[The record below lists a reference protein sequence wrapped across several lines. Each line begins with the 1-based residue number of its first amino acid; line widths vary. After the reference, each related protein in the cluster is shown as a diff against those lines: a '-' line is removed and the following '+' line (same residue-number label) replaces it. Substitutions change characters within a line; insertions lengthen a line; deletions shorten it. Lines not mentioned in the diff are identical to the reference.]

1 MFSKSKKD
9 KHPLAINIKK
19 LQRYN
24 YSYFGCEEVVF
35 FEYMVVKGNAFK
47 HKPFYHS
54 SETIF
59 NETGIKKHSLNSIIK
74 RFEAL
79 GYISIEVKGMPKV
92 KHFTVHY
99 PKIEEDLPKIYVLE
113 ENGQPLY
120 DFRQLLA
127 EFYLPL
133 VESYQEKNINKN
145 TISNIKKEKNDS
157 ISEDDKKLKIFANAL
172 SLLQLKFNLT
182 PTQYNYRDVDV
193 IKALV
198 TYEMEELTFYLDNYF
213 NQNKKG
219 KLSGFF
225 KFNHLNNHTL
235 DFIEQAKAEEE
246 QFIENYLESLQE
258 TYDHRLRMYNK
269 DSKQKRAKSK
279 TTLVFNANIKVKI
292 KEALKVHG
300 EIGVTHAFMAYTDAV
315 LKGDITPDKFLP
327 YFFSKQYGEF
337 GVIETYLDH
346 FNINYGYDKK

>member
-9 KHPLAINIKK
+9 KHPLAINIRK

-59 NETGIKKHSLNSIIK
+59 NETGIKKHSLNTIIK
-74 RFEAL
+74 RFEEL
-79 GYISIEVKGMPKV
+79 GYISTEVKGMPKV

-99 PKIEEDLPKIYVLE
+99 PKIHDDLPKIYVLE

-133 VESYQEKNINKN
+133 VETYQEKNINKN
-145 TISNIKKEKNDS
+145 TISNTKKEKEDVLSDS
-157 ISEDDKKLKIFANAL
+157 DEKLKIFADAL
-172 SLLQLKFNLT
+172 SLLQLKFNLS
-182 PTQYNYRDVDV
+182 PTQYSYRDVDV
-193 IKALV
+193 IKAFG
-198 TYEMEELTFYLDNYF
+198 TYDIEELTFYLDNYF
-213 NQNKKG
+213 HQNKKG
-219 KLSGFF
+219 RLSGFF
-225 KFNHLNNHTL
+225 KFNHLNHHTL
-235 DFIEQAKAEEE
+235 DFIEQTKAEEE
-246 QFIENYLESLQE
+246 KFIDNYLITLQL
-258 TYDHRLRMYNK
+258 TYDNRLQMYNE

-279 TTLVFNANIKVKI
+279 TTLVFNANIKAKI
-292 KEALKVHG
+292 KEALEVFG
-300 EIGVTHAFMAYTDAV
+300 EVGITHAFMAYTDAV
-315 LKGDITPDKFLP
+315 LKGEITPIKFLP
-327 YFFSKQYGEF
+327 YFLSKQYGEF
-337 GVIETYLDH
+337 SVIENYLDR
-346 FNINYGYDKK
+346 FNLNYGYEKK